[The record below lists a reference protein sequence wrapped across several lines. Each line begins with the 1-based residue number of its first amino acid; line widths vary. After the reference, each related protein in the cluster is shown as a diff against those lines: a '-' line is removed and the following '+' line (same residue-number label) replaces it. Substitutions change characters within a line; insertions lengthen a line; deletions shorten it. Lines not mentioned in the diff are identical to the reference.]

1 MANET
6 KKEMGKWAATGLG
19 CLLDIGLMV
28 VLALA
33 LTEERMISTFVW
45 AAILFLPFIILKV
58 GISRSNVLPG
68 KLLSLVGPVF
78 LLICAL
84 LAFVKPFKIED
95 DSGKEVVATP
105 KNVAEKIT
113 SKKGDGESPQLPAGV
128 TYSPASTNAVS
139 VEEALAELDE
149 LVGLQPVKEEVKKFV
164 AYVQVAQKR
173 KEAGLKVAPI
183 SYHMVFTGNP
193 GTGKTTVARI
203 MAKIYHALG
212 IVKKGHL
219 VETDR
224 SGLVAG
230 YVGQTAEQTNKVV
243 DKALDGV
250 LFVDEA
256 YALAEGGQG
265 DYGGEAIA
273 TLLKRMEDDRDRL
286 VVIVAGYTDDMKKFI
301 DANPGLKSRFNRYL
315 EFPDYSASELAQMFR
330 LRAKKNQYVLAP
342 ELDSQ
347 LVPALEKL
355 TRKRDKQFGNGRF
368 VRNLFENAVER
379 QAMRL
384 ASATNPTPEEL
395 TTLTVADVDLK
406 PPEEEKKPTIEEAL
420 AELDALVGM
429 APVKAEVRRLVAWC
443 KMAKERKAKGLD
455 VAKMS
460 YHFVFT
466 GNPGTGKTTVARIL
480 AKIFRALGILE
491 RGQLVETDRS
501 GLVAEYVGQ
510 TAAKT
515 NRKIDEALDGL
526 LFIDE
531 AYALV
536 DGGQNDYGKEAIA
549 TLIKR
554 MEDDRDRLVVI
565 LAGYTQDM
573 ERFMEANP
581 GLKSRFNRTIE
592 FPDYTPE
599 ELAAIYRQMAK
610 KSKYILSDDVEK
622 WLDPWFRVTTKN
634 RDRHFGNGREVRNR
648 FEKALERQS
657 LRVSELVDPTPEQLM
672 TLERVDV
679 GIRLKDDPVK

>member
-1 MANET
+1 
-6 KKEMGKWAATGLG
+6 
-19 CLLDIGLMV
+19 
-28 VLALA
+28 
-33 LTEERMISTFVW
+33 
-45 AAILFLPFIILKV
+45 
-58 GISRSNVLPG
+58 
-68 KLLSLVGPVF
+68 
-78 LLICAL
+78 
-84 LAFVKPFKIED
+84 
-95 DSGKEVVATP
+95 
-105 KNVAEKIT
+105 
-113 SKKGDGESPQLPAGV
+113 
-128 TYSPASTNAVS
+128 
-139 VEEALAELDE
+139 
-149 LVGLQPVKEEVKKFV
+149 
-164 AYVQVAQKR
+164 
-173 KEAGLKVAPI
+173 
-183 SYHMVFTGNP
+183 
-193 GTGKTTVARI
+193 
-203 MAKIYHALG
+203 
-212 IVKKGHL
+212 
-219 VETDR
+219 
-224 SGLVAG
+224 
-230 YVGQTAEQTNKVV
+230 
-243 DKALDGV
+243 
-250 LFVDEA
+250 
-256 YALAEGGQG
+256 
-265 DYGGEAIA
+265 
-273 TLLKRMEDDRDRL
+273 
-286 VVIVAGYTDDMKKFI
+286 
-301 DANPGLKSRFNRYL
+301 
-315 EFPDYSASELAQMFR
+315 
-330 LRAKKNQYVLAP
+330 
-342 ELDSQ
+342 
-347 LVPALEKL
+347 
-355 TRKRDKQFGNGRF
+355 
-368 VRNLFENAVER
+368 
-379 QAMRL
+379 
-384 ASATNPTPEEL
+384 
-395 TTLTVADVDLK
+395 
-406 PPEEEKKPTIEEAL
+406 
-420 AELDALVGM
+420 
-429 APVKAEVRRLVAWC
+429 
-443 KMAKERKAKGLD
+443 
-455 VAKMS
+455 MS

-573 ERFMEANP
+573 ERFREANP